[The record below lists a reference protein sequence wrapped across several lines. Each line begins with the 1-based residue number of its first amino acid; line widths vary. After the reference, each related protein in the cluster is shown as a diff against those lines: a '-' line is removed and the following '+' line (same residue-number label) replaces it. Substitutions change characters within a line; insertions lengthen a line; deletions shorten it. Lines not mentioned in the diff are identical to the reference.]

1 MWVYVLLIGSPMT
14 ALRAAVTNSIAY
26 FGWQLGFRSRFFN
39 TVGLAAL
46 VLLFGW
52 PRMARTAGFQFSFLA
67 LIAIGTYLNGVGP
80 RVRALLRGIGQVW
93 QKQIST
99 DIAAD
104 ANSSRKLRFATEQFL
119 DRWRESN
126 LIPVGRSTIRGL
138 QYPLHWCCLSL
149 MIQILTLPL
158 ALFYGN
164 RLCWV
169 QVPANLLLGPLFSLI
184 LMLIFLS
191 FLTFWTP
198 FGGIFFLLLEGLGRI
213 WLILISALSTWGLE
227 TWLPHPS
234 AAGTLLWVALIGCV
248 IWTSRWTILPGLLL
262 ASLMTG
268 TLLWT
273 SDPYLEGRLSVTVLD
288 VGQGDCLH
296 IRYPDGTNSLVDTG
310 GLVFSDDP
318 DYLARSVVARYLWQ
332 EGVRRLR
339 SLILSH
345 NHLDHV
351 QGTEFLTRAFSVE
364 ELWIGP
370 RHPTDSLPGQ
380 ISLRRLARQDDFEI
394 AGVRHRV
401 LHPPPW
407 VQGRASTN
415 QQSVVLELSFGD
427 HRILLP
433 GDIGEL
439 EERQLRADGRSVT
452 LLKVPHHGSARS
464 NSIEFLEAFPAKV
477 TVVSAG
483 RHNPFGHPAPT
494 AVGRFA
500 ILGIPLLRTAEWGA
514 IRWQTD
520 GHSWTIQNYA
530 KGKWS
535 LR

>member
-1 MWVYVLLIGSPMT
+1 MTDSVRVLAEASFLGNRRALSPELQRDLRNTQLVHLFAISGFHVTVILGLCHWLTLPLGRSGLLLANGLMWVYVLLIGSPMT

-99 DIAAD
+99 DIVPD
-104 ANSSRKLRFATEQFL
+104 AISSRKLRFATEQFL

-184 LMLIFLS
+184 LMVIFLS
-191 FLTFWTP
+191 FLAFWTP

-213 WLILISALSTWGLE
+213 WLILISAFSTWGLE

-296 IRYPDGTNSLVDTG
+296 IRYPDGTNRAA
-310 GLVFSDDP
+310 
-318 DYLARSVVARYLWQ
+318 YRSFC
-332 EGVRRLR
+332 
-339 SLILSH
+339 
-345 NHLDHV
+345 N
-351 QGTEFLTRAFSVE
+351 F
-364 ELWIGP
+364 
-370 RHPTDSLPGQ
+370 
-380 ISLRRLARQDDFEI
+380 
-394 AGVRHRV
+394 
-401 LHPPPW
+401 
-407 VQGRASTN
+407 
-415 QQSVVLELSFGD
+415 
-427 HRILLP
+427 
-433 GDIGEL
+433 
-439 EERQLRADGRSVT
+439 
-452 LLKVPHHGSARS
+452 
-464 NSIEFLEAFPAKV
+464 
-477 TVVSAG
+477 
-483 RHNPFGHPAPT
+483 
-494 AVGRFA
+494 
-500 ILGIPLLRTAEWGA
+500 
-514 IRWQTD
+514 
-520 GHSWTIQNYA
+520 
-530 KGKWS
+530 
-535 LR
+535 